1 MTLAIRHPSLSSSS
15 PSQMQFYAGSRT
27 DEMDENIEDLFIG
40 VGYFTL
46 NGPKIILFNAI

>member
-1 MTLAIRHPSLSSSS
+1 
-15 PSQMQFYAGSRT
+15 MQFYAGSRT

-46 NGPKIILFNAI
+46 NGPKIIQEVKQQAPRIDGRQ